1 MIEIG
6 NRIETP
12 EGVFYELEYGG
23 EGNIYKN
30 EDAFLNRPD
39 EVCYVPEYAA
49 EDREDW
55 RVSESSDGCFTHNS
69 LLALCKGNEEVCQD
83 LFYSLEWTYPT
94 TLLEEWDSNG
104 YFDEIEGWYDSND
117 LMERHIMDRKY
128 KITYSGKIT
137 GKTPNYILS
146 LRAHLKGIFPE
157 MERYGKEEFDHV
169 LHCISSFIDDFTFK
183 VRNSRYRGDILKR
196 TISNDCLKVFNLGD
210 EKVILTVSFTP
221 LET

>member
-1 MIEIG
+1 
-6 NRIETP
+6 
-12 EGVFYELEYGG
+12 
-23 EGNIYKN
+23 
-30 EDAFLNRPD
+30 
-39 EVCYVPEYAA
+39 
-49 EDREDW
+49 
-55 RVSESSDGCFTHNS
+55 
-69 LLALCKGNEEVCQD
+69 
-83 LFYSLEWTYPT
+83 
-94 TLLEEWDSNG
+94 
-104 YFDEIEGWYDSND
+104 
-117 LMERHIMDRKY
+117 MDRKY

-196 TISNDCLKVFNLGD
+196 TISNDCLKVFNLGH

-221 LET
+221 LATCNQQYDRYG